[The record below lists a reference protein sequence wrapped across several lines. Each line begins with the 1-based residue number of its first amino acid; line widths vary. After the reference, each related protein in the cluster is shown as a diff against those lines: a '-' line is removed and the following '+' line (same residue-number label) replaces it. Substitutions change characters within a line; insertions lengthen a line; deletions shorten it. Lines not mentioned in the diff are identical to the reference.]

1 MVVLPPQITS
11 QPKDYF
17 RIFIRELHDTTS
29 CFGGQVLFSALVVF
43 EGGQLSSEKEVGEG
57 GSGSLSVSKGGGMGF
72 GHEKS
77 GSANVLLRC
86 RQNPAAWF
94 ERCQTEQ
101 ESSESRS

>member
-1 MVVLPPQITS
+1 MVVLPPRITS

-17 RIFIRELHDTTS
+17 RTFIRELHDTTS

-43 EGGQLSSEKEVGEG
+43 EGGEPGLPEKVDAEA

-77 GSANVLLRC
+77 GSAVAV
-86 RQNPAAWF
+86 P
-94 ERCQTEQ
+94 TKPG
-101 ESSESRS
+101 SVV